1 MSSERSTRSILVGI
15 VKFNLGGMIMEN
27 ITIEDLYNW
36 AKDHN
41 CLDYKI
47 KIQYRDE
54 GGTYYGSDE
63 EVLLVINKENKTIIL

>member
-1 MSSERSTRSILVGI
+1 
-15 VKFNLGGMIMEN
+15 MEN

-41 CLDYKI
+41 YLDYKI
-47 KIQYRDE
+47 KIQYRDD
-54 GGTYYGSDE
+54 GGTYYGNDE